1 MLVAT
6 GVPGL
11 RDLCGDDCP
20 WLLPMGRGT
29 VLENWMARLA
39 GAGVRVVHVVASA
52 GVTRVR
58 EVVGDGGRW
67 GVAATVHGVAG
78 EEAAATA
85 FRRIDADRVLLADCA
100 CDAGGEDVA
109 AMAARTDSRTLRSA
123 DGVASCVAVVSGSQL
138 RSLADVARSDV
149 PSELAKRFATLAS
162 EVRRLDAPAD
172 LIAANRR
179 LLRTDDSLFRDGDAD
194 RVRFGR
200 NVRLHP
206 TARVV
211 GPVVIGDD
219 VTVGAGVELGPEAV
233 VGRGVVLDD
242 GAVVRR
248 AVIGDR
254 SYVGAGLAV
263 SESVVAGRRVA
274 NPALGTTVAVE
285 DRRLLD
291 ALGRRSVRRRS
302 GGYAVWLLAASAW
315 LLTRPLMALPTLTRG
330 PVRGPRTHFLRRV
343 VPGLS
348 DVLTGRRRLVGP
360 AMAFAGDR
368 AWRPPAAASGL
379 IDEHIAR
386 KGRPGG
392 ALETRAA
399 DAYYAAHAGT
409 RYDLRL
415 LTHYAWRVLRG
426 V

>member
-1 MLVAT
+1 
-6 GVPGL
+6 
-11 RDLCGDDCP
+11 
-20 WLLPMGRGT
+20 
-29 VLENWMARLA
+29 MARLA
-39 GAGVRVVHVVASA
+39 GAGCGTVHVVASC

-67 GVAATVHGVAG
+67 GVAATVHGVADD
-78 EEAAATA
+78 EAAASA
-85 FRRIDADRVLLADCA
+85 FRRIDAGRVLLADCA
-100 CDAGGEDVA
+100 CDVAAEDVA
-109 AMAARTDSRTLRSA
+109 ALSGRTDSRTLRSV
-123 DGVASCVAVVSGSQL
+123 DGVAGGVAVLSAEEL
-138 RSLADVARSDV
+138 RSLAEVSRSEL
-149 PSELAKRFATLAS
+149 PKELAKRFATLAS
-162 EVRRLDAPAD
+162 ELRRLDVPAE
-172 LIAANRR
+172 LIAANRK
-179 LLRTDDSLFRDGDAD
+179 LLTSDNSLFRDGDAD
-194 RVRFGR
+194 HVRFGR

-219 VTVGAGVELGPEAV
+219 ATIGAGVELGPEAV

-248 AVIGDR
+248 AVVGDR

-263 SESVVAGRRVA
+263 SESVVAGNRVA
-274 NPALGTTVAVE
+274 NTTLGTTVSVD

-291 ALGRRSVRRRS
+291 SLGRRSVRRRS
-302 GGYAVWLLAASAW
+302 GGFMMWLLAAAVW
-315 LLTRPLMALPTLTRG
+315 LLTRPLMLLPTLTRG
-330 PVRGPRTHFLRRV
+330 PVRGVRTHFLRRV

-348 DVLTGRRRLVGP
+348 DVLTGRRQLVGP
-360 AMAFAGDR
+360 TLAFAGRCD
-368 AWRPPAAASGL
+368 WRPPVAAAGL

-392 ALETRAA
+392 TVETRAA

-415 LTHYAWRVLRG
+415 LARYSMRLVRG
-426 V
+426 T